1 MKEFTRPD
9 KSVKLS
15 SAAAAAEC
23 SLPLL
28 PHGGRALSVSAA
40 SSNASA
46 TRLNLAGITLIS
58 GIFKRLM
65 RGAEDDDVSI
75 FRQLKR
81 HLLLKPPA
89 ATPASAHHRTP
100 GRRHFLLLLTLL
112 DLHEPLG
119 GRKTK
124 PRTEKPG
131 RGGVLIGV
139 FRVGDSVCFA
149 HSGQDSIVEL
159 GSLEEYESCDLS
171 NPIRMLTDGLDKISL
186 DGEGIRYFASGNID
200 NCRNGLKL
208 PVNVQ
213 PQEYGPISSF
223 SAAKSPL
230 GYWPKDAESPIVD
243 GPSMET
249 NQAQSPSMDREY
261 GPASSL
267 TSAESP
273 LISGSEGPTSSLPFT
288 FQQFWKT
295 KQTKN
300 SLMDGTDGPTASSAM
315 NSHNG
320 LSIIGQKKWAKRL
333 SEKASD
339 GPKSLSAPICLSG
352 LFGLW
357 AVGLLLHVNNYY

>member
-1 MKEFTRPD
+1 MLHVVGGDIGWETTNIID
-9 KSVKLS
+9 DWS
-15 SAAAAAEC
+15 S
-23 SLPLL
+23 
-28 PHGGRALSVSAA
+28 GR
-40 SSNASA
+40 
-46 TRLNLAGITLIS
+46 
-58 GIFKRLM
+58 
-65 RGAEDDDVSI
+65 
-75 FRQLKR
+75 
-81 HLLLKPPA
+81 
-89 ATPASAHHRTP
+89 
-100 GRRHFLLLLTLL
+100 
-112 DLHEPLG
+112 
-119 GRKTK
+119 
-124 PRTEKPG
+124 
-131 RGGVLIGV
+131 V
-139 FRVGDSVCFA
+139 FRVGDTVCFA

-200 NCRNGLKL
+200 NCRKGLKL

-213 PQEYGPISSF
+213 PQVYGPISAESPLGYWPNNAESPIVEGPSQETKQAQSPSMGQEYGPISSF

-230 GYWPKDAESPIVD
+230 GYWPKDAESPIVY

-249 NQAQSPSMDREY
+249 DQAQSPSMGQEY
-261 GPASSL
+261 GPMSSL

-273 LISGSEGPTSSLPFT
+273 LISGSEGPTASLPFT

>member
-1 MKEFTRPD
+1 MIGLLAEF
-9 KSVKLS
+9 SELV
-15 SAAAAAEC
+15 
-23 SLPLL
+23 
-28 PHGGRALSVSAA
+28 
-40 SSNASA
+40 
-46 TRLNLAGITLIS
+46 TL
-58 GIFKRLM
+58 F
-65 RGAEDDDVSI
+65 
-75 FRQLKR
+75 
-81 HLLLKPPA
+81 
-89 ATPASAHHRTP
+89 
-100 GRRHFLLLLTLL
+100 
-112 DLHEPLG
+112 
-119 GRKTK
+119 
-124 PRTEKPG
+124 
-131 RGGVLIGV
+131 
-139 FRVGDSVCFA
+139 
-149 HSGQDSIVEL
+149 DSIVEL

-213 PQEYGPISSF
+213 PQ
-223 SAAKSPL
+223 
-230 GYWPKDAESPIVD
+230 
-243 GPSMET
+243 
-249 NQAQSPSMDREY
+249 AQSPSMDREY

-300 SLMDGTDGPTASSAM
+300 SLMDGTDGPKASSAM